1 LTSALGHAKFARMA
15 GSSGARIFA
24 YVLLAVAIVISFQG
38 WRNAQVTSASTAMAK
53 DHACD
58 LDSSCIVLD
67 DQPRVGRA
75 DVIRHRYEFKTTH
88 GMMTVTCKRQLLF
101 FGPWS
106 CTVAEGRLVSDPIP

>member
-1 LTSALGHAKFARMA
+1 MA
-15 GSSGARIFA
+15 DGSSGGRIFA
-24 YVLLAVAIVISFQG
+24 YVLLAVSIVISFQG
-38 WRNAQVTSASTAMAK
+38 WQNAQLTPATTKLAK

-67 DQPRVGRA
+67 EQPRVGRA

-101 FGPWS
+101 FGEWS
-106 CTVAEGRLVSDPIP
+106 CTPAEGRMVEEPL